1 MAKIENVFGLW
12 DIAPQISNISMI
24 IFMETIFCLSAVRAS
39 IAQPF
44 RRRDNLNGFFSP
56 DIAKD
61 VKEQSVHSREKRDN
75 SLGLA
80 QLDFIKQT
88 S

>member
-1 MAKIENVFGLW
+1 MGYCVANFKYFDDNL
-12 DIAPQISNISMI
+12 
-24 IFMETIFCLSAVRAS
+24 METIFCLSAVRAS

-61 VKEQSVHSREKRDN
+61 VKEQSVHSREKRNN
-75 SLGLA
+75 SLA
-80 QLDFIKQT
+80 
-88 S
+88 